1 MQTHSLVSVE
11 VSARDETI
19 PVAQGQSL
27 EKSVCGERSPDS
39 RSEKMSLSCLVL
51 STASLENANASRPQ
65 VYLRDRLADSWSELI
80 GVGRSSCG
88 FFRHGPP
95 QPPDSHSHRTR
106 PPETARSSQHPQ
118 PISNYDVTMF
128 NRTKRSVKLD
138 GDQGASFGVSNR
150 PNLRLASLLSPATIH
165 NLVTPSPNLPL
176 QYPRIQ

>member
-51 STASLENANASRPQ
+51 STASLENAYASLPQ

-88 FFRHGPP
+88 FAGMDHPNCRTRIPIELGHRRSPN
-95 QPPDSHSHRTR
+95 SHSIL
-106 PPETARSSQHPQ
+106 SQ
-118 PISNYDVTMF
+118 
-128 NRTKRSVKLD
+128 
-138 GDQGASFGVSNR
+138 
-150 PNLRLASLLSPATIH
+150 SLSTI
-165 NLVTPSPNLPL
+165 
-176 QYPRIQ
+176 